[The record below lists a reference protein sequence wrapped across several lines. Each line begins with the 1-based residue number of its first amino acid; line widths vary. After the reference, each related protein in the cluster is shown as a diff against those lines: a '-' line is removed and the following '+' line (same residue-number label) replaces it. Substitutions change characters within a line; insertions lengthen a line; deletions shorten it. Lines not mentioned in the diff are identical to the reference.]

1 VVARPGFYAPK
12 PFAQRNPLERMLD
25 AADSILGGFEGGTI
39 ASSVLA
45 VPFRFGSA
53 AAAYVPV
60 LIEVDGP
67 GLLASQQGDVAP
79 TEIYAYALDSSGAIR
94 DFFSQ
99 NLGLDLLKVG
109 PQLKASGLKFFG
121 HLDLPTGDYSL
132 RVLVRNGKTGSYSLR
147 VVPVR
152 VPAFAQAGPFLLPPF
167 FPEPPGRWL
176 MTREAQRGTGSQDV
190 PYPFMMGEEPFIP
203 ASRPVLGPG
212 QAARVSLVAYNL
224 GAGEVTADARVLQG
238 GKELAPADLTLVGR
252 ERGSP
257 ASPDRLSASL
267 KAPELAPG
275 EYQLQ
280 VTLTDG
286 AGARQTSSIAFVV
299 AKPGQHG

>member
-1 VVARPGFYAPK
+1 
-12 PFAQRNPLERMLD
+12 MLD
-25 AADSILGGFEGGTI
+25 AADSIVGGEEGGTI

-45 VPFRFGSA
+45 VPFRPVSGPT
-53 AAAYVPV
+53 AYVPV
-60 LIEVDGP
+60 LIEIDGP

-79 TEIYAYALDSSGAIR
+79 TEIYADALDASGTIR

-99 NLGLDLLKVG
+99 TLGLDLLKVG

-121 HLDLPTGDYSL
+121 HLDLPAGDYSL
-132 RVLVRNGKTGSYSLR
+132 RVLVRNGKTGSYGLR
-147 VVPVR
+147 VVPVK

-176 MTREAQRGTGSQDV
+176 MTREAPRGAGSQDV
-190 PYPFMMGEEPFIP
+190 PYPFMMGEQPYIP
-203 ASRPVLGPG
+203 ASRPRLASG
-212 QAARVSLVAYNL
+212 QAAPLSLVAYNL

-238 GKELAPADLTLVGR
+238 GKELTPAEFTLVGR

-257 ASPDRLSASL
+257 ASPDRLSANL
-267 KAPELAPG
+267 RAPQLEPG

-299 AKPGQHG
+299 AKSGQHG